1 MNVKRRLQR
10 GLALLLTLCLLS
22 GNLAFAEELPAPSSE
37 PVVEESVQNEETLPA
52 ENEAEVPDKNEE
64 NLPTEAE
71 VSKENEA
78 EVPEAN
84 AENAPAE
91 DEDKLE
97 ISPEDAPEA
106 LTEGA
111 PEEGEYLF
119 NFTFHRL
126 PFGPFG
132 NMDSIYEDYW
142 KTQPPEGNLVYD
154 FENNGLKNFEIEY
167 ELHIEGSQSIKKAA
181 QCYGFFI
188 SWEDNVS
195 FNAVTLP
202 YNNIEVVYYPADE
215 GKWVEPY
222 LLHYDLQLEKGEGKM
237 ILKVPKLPSK
247 GPVTPEGNRQV
258 ISVEYT
264 VQDTSIL
271 YLNGTDGNDKN
282 AGISQDQAVKT
293 FERALAIAKA
303 NQKIKTIMVTGKT
316 QLTGKISLEG
326 TSAKIKRGDDYKDYL
341 FYVPEDEKVSLS
353 DIVID
358 GNATLDENADKKIK
372 QSLIEV
378 KPKAILE
385 IKDGA
390 VLRNNAIMR
399 TYSYK
404 TWGGAIYADQA
415 TVVMTGG
422 VVEGNQATYGGGI
435 YLSHSTLE
443 FSGGT
448 VQDNHSL
455 LVMDFENDI
464 YYSAG
469 GGICADKG
477 STIYLSGNAQIL
489 NNHAAEI
496 GGGISLGTDVREEGN
511 ALYMKGG
518 TIDGNTAG
526 SGGGGIFVQCR
537 YDNSSGSESKAFIGA
552 GQITNNKMTG
562 TGDNEMRFGGG
573 GIYVNGSRYGKN
585 GELHLKNAV
594 ITGNTAKGTKIY
606 RGYTKPDAGSGG
618 GYAACPVTKTTIYVT
633 DGVAIYKNTAR
644 TNGNDLYI
652 LASVHYDIHSGEPKY
667 DLSERMLGGAL
678 WDWRYD
684 REIGV
689 YHVDDRLP
697 ADLYRRTLNHKND
710 NAELPLLTPF
720 EENEWVNALAK
731 VWITGN
737 TSETRGG
744 GIGSNGTVIF
754 GTEGDTTDISV
765 EKKWDDNNNAK
776 KKRPDSITV
785 ELIATYDDQ
794 EHVVETRV
802 LNAENDWKTT
812 FKGLPTVNAEKKIT
826 YKIKEIA
833 VAGYKTTITD
843 NGKGGFIITNT
854 PETPP
859 PTPREKTV
867 EIPVEKIW
875 KDNGHE
881 DKRPTEITV
890 TLYADGVATDKTLIL
905 NAKNEWK
912 GVFRNLPEKKDG
924 KIITYTVK
932 EVEVKGYESVRTG
945 NMHDGFTLTNTYKP
959 EKPPTPPTP
968 PKPPIPAIPFVRIPR
983 AGA

>member
-1 MNVKRRLQR
+1 MKVKRRLQR

-37 PVVEESVQNEETLPA
+37 PAISEAAPAQNEESQPP
-52 ENEAEVPDKNEE
+52 E
-64 NLPTEAE
+64 
-71 VSKENEA
+71 KET
-78 EVPEAN
+78 EVPEEN
-84 AENAPAE
+84 AEEAPEENVENTPAE
-91 DEDKLE
+91 GEGELE
-97 ISPEDAPEA
+97 VAPEHTLEA
-106 LTEGA
+106 LGEGA

-181 QCYGFFI
+181 ECHGIFI

-222 LLHYDLQLEKGEGKM
+222 LLHYDLHLEKGEGKM

-316 QLTGKISLEG
+316 PLTGEISLAG
-326 TSAKIKRGDDYKDYL
+326 TSATVKRGDDYKDYL
-341 FYVPEDEKVSLS
+341 FYVPAGEKVSLS

-372 QSLIEV
+372 QSLIEL

-537 YDNSSGSESKAFIGA
+537 YDNSSGSESKAFISA

-573 GIYVNGSRYGKN
+573 GIYVNGSNSGKN
-585 GELHLKNAV
+585 AELHLTNAI
-594 ITGNTAKGTKIY
+594 ITNNNAKGSKTY
-606 RGYTKPDAGSGG
+606 DGYSGPDAGSGG
-618 GYAACPVTKTTIYVT
+618 GYAACPITDTKIYVT

-697 ADLYRRTLNHKND
+697 AEFYRRTLNHKND

-720 EENEWVNALAK
+720 TGNEWVNSLAK

-754 GTEGDTTDISV
+754 GTEGEPTKVSV
-765 EKKWDDNNNAK
+765 TKKWDDNNNAK
-776 KKRPDSITV
+776 KKRPESITV
-785 ELIATYDDQ
+785 ELVATY
-794 EHVVETRV
+794 EGKSYVVETRE
-802 LNAENDWKTT
+802 LSEANEWKTV
-812 FKGLPTVNAEKKIT
+812 FEELPTKNAEKPIT
-826 YKIKEIA
+826 YKVKEIA
-833 VAGYKTTITD
+833 VTGYDSKITG
-843 NGKGGFIITNT
+843 NAKEGFVITNT
-854 PETPP
+854 PE
-859 PTPREKTV
+859 
-867 EIPVEKIW
+867 
-875 KDNGHE
+875 
-881 DKRPTEITV
+881 
-890 TLYADGVATDKTLIL
+890 
-905 NAKNEWK
+905 
-912 GVFRNLPEKKDG
+912 
-924 KIITYTVK
+924 
-932 EVEVKGYESVRTG
+932 
-945 NMHDGFTLTNTYKP
+945 
-959 EKPPTPPTP
+959 KPPRP
-968 PKPPIPAIPFVRIPR
+968 
-983 AGA
+983 GE